1 MNGLKISI
9 SSTFLRDYGKYFNVN
24 YMLDKDIIRR
34 RLDSG
39 ITYTEFSYMIMQAL
53 DYLSFT

>member
-39 ITYTEFSYMIMQAL
+39 ITYTEFFLY
-53 DYLSFT
+53 DYASIRLSIFT